1 VWARRRLDDD
11 RGGRCG
17 GGSTTP
23 VEGAV
28 FEASADVVE
37 AGEAAVNLARARG
50 RGRCRRGAGAAVQ
63 GEGADDHVVRAV
75 VLVPV
80 GCGDG
85 GGGAQRKEEMAVAEG
100 RDVVEVEE
108 AGGCS

>member
-1 VWARRRLDDD
+1 
-11 RGGRCG
+11 
-17 GGSTTP
+17 
-23 VEGAV
+23 V
-28 FEASADVVE
+28 FEASADMVK
-37 AGEAAVNLARARG
+37 AGEAAVNLARAGG
-50 RGRCRRGAGAAVQ
+50 RGHCRWGASAAVQ
-63 GEGADDHVVRAV
+63 GEGANDHVVRGV

-85 GGGAQRKEEMAVAEG
+85 GGGAQRKEEMAAAEG